1 MSQALM
7 DYISARHAA
16 IVAVLGM
23 LTAEHQLSD
32 ELSSV
37 IDVTDAEGEVDG
49 AARTLSEA
57 ANELPRDRRPVG
69 WSKPPAPSGVIRV
82 ARVRFVNAALR
93 CLSAQYAGE
102 SADAANEAEYADDQ
116 FTLAARNLTAEADA
130 HRAAKGRA
138 S

>member
-1 MSQALM
+1 MSQQMM

-37 IDVTDAEGEVDG
+37 IDVTDAEREVDG

-57 ANELPRDRRPVG
+57 AYALPDGRRPVG
-69 WSKPPAPSGVIRV
+69 WGKPLVVAGVVRV
-82 ARVRFVNAALR
+82 ARVRFVQAVLR
-93 CLSAQYAGE
+93 CLSAEYAGE

-116 FTLAARNLTAEADA
+116 LALAARSLAAETSATTG
-130 HRAAKGRA
+130 GRT
-138 S
+138 

>member
-7 DYISARHAA
+7 EYITARHDA
-16 IVAVLGM
+16 IMAVLGM
-23 LTAEHQLSD
+23 LKAEHQLSD

-37 IDVTDAEGEVDG
+37 IDVTDAEREVD
-49 AARTLSEA
+49 AAAGKLAEA
-57 ANELPRDRRPVG
+57 AGALPRDRKPVG
-69 WSKPPAPSGVIRV
+69 WNKPPATSGVIRT
-82 ARVRFVNAALR
+82 ARVRFVNAVLR

-116 FTLAARNLTAEADA
+116 LALAARALTASLG
-130 HRAAKGRA
+130 AAKGRA